1 MKRLAIITTHPIQYY
16 APVFKLL
23 VARDNICIKVFYT
36 LGMDSSRKN
45 DPGFGRKISWD
56 IPLMEGY
63 DYEWVMNTSPNP
75 GSANFKGIINPGLI
89 NSIKEWNPDAI
100 LVYGWAYDSHLKAL
114 RYFKNKIAVYFR
126 GDSTLINENGRTKRA
141 LKYLF
146 LKWVYHHVDRAFYPG
161 TNNKA
166 YFKKYGLK
174 EKQLTFAPHAID
186 NERFETARKEEVN
199 ELRKSLNV
207 TQNDILIVYAGKFE
221 PVKNT
226 ELLLSA
232 FIELKRPNVHLLLV
246 GNGVNEQS
254 LKQSAAQSEV
264 ANNIHFSDF
273 KNQTYMPVI
282 YQAADLFCLPSRSE
296 TWGLSVNEAMVC
308 KTAILISDSCGCA
321 VDLVKNEQN
330 GIIFRSGSAADLLLG
345 LQKLTENKEL
355 LKKYG
360 LASASIIEP
369 WNFLNIA
376 KAIEN
381 VMTNETN

>member
-1 MKRLAIITTHPIQYY
+1 MKKLAIITTHPIQYY

-23 VARDNICIKVFYT
+23 AQRKNISIKVFYT
-36 LGMDSSRKN
+36 LGMDSSQKN

-75 GSANFKGIINPGLI
+75 GSANFRGIVNPGLI
-89 NSIKEWNPDAI
+89 NSIKKWKPDAI

-114 RYFKNKIAVYFR
+114 RYFKNKTAVYFR
-126 GDSTLINENGRTKRA
+126 GDSTLINQNGRIKQA

-146 LKWVYHHVDRAFYPG
+146 LKWVYHHVDHAFYPG

-174 EKQLTFAPHAID
+174 DKQLTFAPHAID
-186 NERFETARKEEVN
+186 NERFDATRTAEVN

-207 TQNDILIVYAGKFE
+207 TEKDILIVYAGKFE

-232 FIELKRPNVHLLLV
+232 FIKLNRPNVHLLMV
-246 GNGVNEQS
+246 GNGINEQS
-254 LKQSAAQSEV
+254 LKQSAAKSEM
-264 ANNIHFSDF
+264 AGNIHFFDF
-273 KNQTYMPVI
+273 KNQSYMPII

-321 VDLVKNEQN
+321 VDLVKKDQN
-330 GIIFRSGSAADLLLG
+330 GIIFRSGSADDILLG
-345 LQKLTENKEL
+345 LQKLTNDKKL
-355 LKKYG
+355 LNKYG

-381 VMTNETN
+381 EMTNEKN

>member
-16 APVFKLL
+16 GPVFKLL
-23 VARDNICIKVFYT
+23 AARGNISIKVFYT
-36 LGMDSSRKN
+36 LGMDSSQKK

-56 IPLMEGY
+56 IPLLEGY
-63 DYEWVMNTSPNP
+63 EYEWVMNTSTNP

-89 NSIKEWNPDAI
+89 NSIEKWKPDAI

-126 GDSTLINENGRTKRA
+126 GDSTLINPNRLIKRA

-146 LKWVYHHVDRAFYPG
+146 LKWVYHHVNHAFYPG
-161 TNNKA
+161 TNSKA

-174 EKQLTFAPHAID
+174 DRQLTFAPHAID
-186 NERFETARKEEVN
+186 NERFNKARTVEVN
-199 ELRKSLNV
+199 ELRKSLNI
-207 TQNDILIVYAGKFE
+207 TEKDILIVFAGKFE

-232 FIELKRPNVHLLLV
+232 FINLNRPNVHLLLV
-246 GNGVNEQS
+246 GNGINEQL
-254 LKQSAAQSEV
+254 LKQSAAKSKV
-264 ANNIHFSDF
+264 ADTIHFLDF
-273 KNQTYMPVI
+273 KNQSYMPVI

-321 VDLVKNEQN
+321 IDLVKNDQN
-330 GIIFRSGSAADLLLG
+330 GIIFRSGSADEILSG
-345 LQKLTENKEL
+345 LQKLTEDKDL
-355 LKKYG
+355 LIKYG
-360 LASASIIEP
+360 AASASIIEP

-381 VMTNETN
+381 VMMNETN